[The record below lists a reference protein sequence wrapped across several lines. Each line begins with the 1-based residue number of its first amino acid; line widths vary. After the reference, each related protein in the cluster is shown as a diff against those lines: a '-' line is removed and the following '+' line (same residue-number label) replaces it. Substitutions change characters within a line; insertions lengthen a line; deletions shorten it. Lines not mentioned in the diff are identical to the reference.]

1 MKSYYEFN
9 YAQEAGLGSTLLKI
23 TKTSQRIDR
32 KRGQIVDYFKS
43 LSANKG
49 WQREIDKIDKGLGK
63 EAGKLMVTL
72 IKGGSKK
79 AWTIG
84 KEFIDG
90 KLTKDEALH
99 ALQEEKTFMEKHGLL
114 VGVGGTVGATGLG
127 YAAWRHHKKK
137 EAEKDY
143 ADYVDWG
150 DSP

>member
-1 MKSYYEFN
+1 MKSFYEFN
-9 YAQEAGLGSTLLKI
+9 YGEEGLANVLYKVA
-23 TKTSQRIDR
+23 KTSQKVDR
-32 KRGQIVDYFKS
+32 ERRKVVNYLKL
-43 LSANKG
+43 LSTNKG
-49 WQREIDKIDKGLGK
+49 WRKEIDAIDKGLGK
-63 EAGKLMVTL
+63 EAGKLLMTL
-72 IKGGSKK
+72 MKNGSQK

-84 KEFIDG
+84 KGFLDG

-114 VGVGGTVGATGLG
+114 VGVGGTVAATGLG

>member
-1 MKSYYEFN
+1 MKSFYEFN
-9 YAQEAGLGSTLLKI
+9 YGEEGLANVLYKVA
-23 TKTSQRIDR
+23 KTSQKVDR
-32 KRGQIVDYFKS
+32 ERRKVVNYLKL
-43 LSANKG
+43 LSTNKG
-49 WQREIDKIDKGLGK
+49 WRKEIDNIDKSLGK
-63 EAGKLMVTL
+63 EAGKLLMTL
-72 IKGGSKK
+72 MKNGSQK

-84 KEFIDG
+84 KGFLDG

-114 VGVGGTVGATGLG
+114 VGVGGTVAATGLG

>member
-1 MKSYYEFN
+1 MEGYYEFN
-9 YAQEAGLGSTLLKI
+9 YGQESGLNSSLLKV
-23 TKTSQRIDR
+23 TKTSQQIDR
-32 KRGQIVDYFKS
+32 ERRKVVNYLKS

-49 WQREIDKIDKGLGK
+49 WRKEIDAIDRGLGK
-63 EAGKLMVTL
+63 EAGKLIMRL
-72 IKGGSKK
+72 IKSGSKK

-84 KEFIDG
+84 KGFMEG

-114 VGVGGTVGATGLG
+114 VGVGGTVAATGLG

-143 ADYVDWG
+143 ADYVNWEN
-150 DSP
+150 

>member
-1 MKSYYEFN
+1 MIRFLPFYLHDGIKSVYRLI
-9 YAQEAGLGSTLLKI
+9 YAIE
-23 TKTSQRIDR
+23 
-32 KRGQIVDYFKS
+32 
-43 LSANKG
+43 
-49 WQREIDKIDKGLGK
+49 
-63 EAGKLMVTL
+63 
-72 IKGGSKK
+72 
-79 AWTIG
+79 
-84 KEFIDG
+84 

-114 VGVGGTVGATGLG
+114 VGVGGTVAATGLG